1 MNFSPQRV
9 AALIAKESVE
19 IIGDPSTLLIALVLP
34 LILMFLF
41 GYGVSLDT
49 ARTRV
54 GVALEGSSADALGL
68 AQSYQRSK
76 WFDVTMA
83 RDVAQLA
90 PGLVSGRI
98 RAIIVVPADFGR
110 SRAKDG
116 AAPIEIITDGSTP
129 NTATFVALYAEGV
142 RASWAGDPAP
152 AVALDLRFAFNPELK
167 SRFFLVP
174 GAIANVMAIIGTL
187 LTALVIA
194 REWERGT
201 IEAVFAT
208 SVTSAEFLVAKFI
221 PYFALAM
228 ASMTLCAILAVT
240 VFGVPFRGSPLALAA
255 IAAAFLVSALGQG
268 LLISAL
274 TKNQFVASQIALLT
288 AFLPAMLLSGFLF
301 EISSMPRPV
310 QGLTYF
316 FTARYLIPC
325 LETVFIAGD
334 VWAVFTPNILAMLG
348 FGALFIS
355 LAFKATRKR
364 LA

>member
-1 MNFSPQRV
+1 MSFSPRRV
-9 AALIAKESVE
+9 LALVAKEGVE
-19 IIGDPSTLLIALVLP
+19 IVGDPSTLLIALVLP
-34 LILMFLF
+34 LVLLVIF

-54 GVALEGSSADALGL
+54 GLALESSSAAALGL
-68 AQSYQRSK
+68 AESYQRSK
-76 WFDVTMA
+76 WFDVATT
-83 RDVAQLA
+83 RTVAELEPA
-90 PGLVSGRI
+90 LVAGRI
-98 RAIIVVPADFGR
+98 RAIVVIPADFGVA
-110 SRAKDG
+110 RAK
-116 AAPIEIITDGSTP
+116 AAAGPIEVIADGSAP
-129 NTATFVALYAEGV
+129 NTAVFAAIYAEGV
-142 RASWAGDPAP
+142 RAAWAGDPAP
-152 AVALDLRFAFNPELK
+152 AVALDARFAFNPELK

-174 GAIANVMAIIGTL
+174 GAIAIVMAIIGTL

-208 SVTSAEFLVAKFI
+208 SVSAAEFLVAKFV

-255 IAAAFLVSALGQG
+255 IAAAFLTSALGQG
-268 LLISAL
+268 LLISGI

-301 EISSMPRPV
+301 EISSMPRPLQWLSYV
-310 QGLTYF
+310 
-316 FTARYLIPC
+316 FTARYLIPS

-334 VWAVFTPNILAMLG
+334 VWRVFVPDILAMLG
-348 FGALFIS
+348 FGALFMS
-355 LAFKATRKR
+355 LAFMATRKR